1 MDESLTDL
9 LQQLFTLD
17 ETARIE
23 AKTGSAVGR
32 SLMETVCAYA
42 NEPGLGGGYL
52 LLGVAPDDS
61 VSERYRVEGVADPDK
76 VLNDL
81 QTNCREQFNRIVPVR
96 ARQETVDGR
105 VVIVVYIAE
114 AAAADKPIY
123 FKNQGLPKGAWRRGL
138 NGDYRCTDE
147 DLAPIYQSK
156 SSSQYD
162 QSVLPQADMED
173 IDPQALQQYRVE
185 RARTNPD
192 AEELQWSDHELLR
205 ALHCIEKEH
214 GEWKPTVA
222 GILLFG
228 TAAALRRLFPMM
240 RADYIRVPG
249 KTWIEDPEHRFDSID
264 IRDSLFRLIRRA
276 SAAVMDDLPKVFRLP
291 EGELQRQEQSLLP
304 LRVVRE
310 AIVNAVMHRNYQ
322 APQPIQIIRY
332 GNRLEVRNPGY
343 SLKPQDQLGEPGS
356 ITRNSTIAAVLHE
369 TDFAETKG
377 SGIRTMRRLM
387 EEAGLTQPLF
397 ESDREQD
404 QFVATYLLHHFL
416 SEEDLNWLKGFQHLA
431 LTDEQAKALIFLR
444 EVGAIDNAAYRNLN
458 HVDTL
463 TASKHLGQLK
473 EWGLVVAKG
482 GGKATYY
489 QPTGLLTEPGPSGE
503 ALTGEP
509 APLLR
514 PERPAIAPDTQ
525 GLPANTQGLDANTQG
540 LATDTQGL
548 PSHLQAM
555 IDNLGPR
562 PRERRLRLILLM
574 LCDWREIAPSEL
586 ISLLPLKDVAN
597 LVRKHLSPMRE
608 QGWLAYTIPEMPT
621 HPQQRYRTTE
631 AGRNQLRAWRT
642 EGGWDL

>member
-1 MDESLTDL
+1 MDESISDL
-9 LQQLFTLD
+9 LQQLFALD
-17 ETARIE
+17 ETTRIE
-23 AKTGSAVGR
+23 AKTGAEVGK
-32 SLMETVCAYA
+32 SIMETVCAYA

-52 LLGVAPDDS
+52 LLGIAPDDS
-61 VSERYRVEGVADPDK
+61 RHERYRVEGVANPDK
-76 VLNDL
+76 ILGDL
-81 QTNCREQFNRIVPVR
+81 QTNCREQFNRAVS
-96 ARQETVDGR
+96 AQAWQEQIDGR
-105 VVIVVYIAE
+105 VVVACYVAE
-114 AAAADKPIY
+114 AITADKPIH
-123 FKNQGLPKGAWRRGL
+123 FKKQGLPKGAWRRGL

-147 DLAPIYQSK
+147 DLAPIYQAK

-162 QSVLPQADMED
+162 QSVLPQAEMED
-173 IDPQALQQYRVE
+173 IDPQALEQYRVE
-185 RARTNPD
+185 RSRTNPD

-205 ALHCIEKEH
+205 ALHCIERER

-228 TAAALRRLFPMM
+228 TGPAIRRLFPMV

-249 KTWIEDPEHRFDSID
+249 KTWIDDPEHRFDSID

-276 SAAVMDDLPKVFRLP
+276 SAAVMDDLPKVFRLS

-322 APQPIQIIRY
+322 VPQPIQILRY
-332 GNRLEVRNPGY
+332 SNRLEVRNPGY
-343 SLKPQDQLGEPGS
+343 SLKPQEQLGEPGS

-397 ESDREQD
+397 ESHREQD

-416 SEEDLNWLKGFQHLA
+416 SEDDLRWLKGFQHLNP
-431 LTDEQAKALIFLR
+431 TDEQAKALIFLR

-473 EWGLVVAKG
+473 DWGLVVAKG

-489 QPTGLLTEPGPSGE
+489 QPTGKLIDQQPSGAPADQGVAQDSRSTGHDLE
-503 ALTGEP
+503 A
-509 APLLR
+509 
-514 PERPAIAPDTQ
+514 DTQ
-525 GLPANTQGLDANTQG
+525 GLPANTQGSGANTQG
-540 LATDTQGL
+540 SPPDAQGL
-548 PSHLQAM
+548 PPELQAM
-555 IDNLGPR
+555 VDNLGPR
-562 PRERRLRLILLM
+562 PREQRLRQILLM
-574 LCDWREIAPSEL
+574 VCDWRESSPSEL
-586 ISLLPLKDVAN
+586 IGFLPLKDVSN
-597 LVRKHLSPMRE
+597 LVRKHLTPMRE
-608 QGWLAYTIPEMPT
+608 LGWLEYTIPEMPT
-621 HPQQRYRTTE
+621 HPRQQYRITA
-631 AGRNQLRAWRT
+631 AGRRQLENWRT
-642 EGGWDL
+642 DGRWDL

>member
-1 MDESLTDL
+1 MEETLDDL
-9 LQQLFTLD
+9 LQQLFAFD
-17 ETARIE
+17 ETTRIE
-23 AKTGSAVGR
+23 AKTGAEVGK
-32 SLMETVCAYA
+32 SIMETVCAYA

-52 LLGVAPDDS
+52 LLGIAPDQS
-61 VSERYRVEGVADPDK
+61 RPERYRVEGVANPDK
-76 VLNDL
+76 ILSDL
-81 QTNCREQFNRIVPVR
+81 QTNCREQFNRAVSIR
-96 ARQETVDGR
+96 AWEEQVDGQ
-105 VVIVVYIAE
+105 VVITCYVAE
-114 AAAADKPIY
+114 AVAADKPIY
-123 FKNQGLPKGAWRRGL
+123 FTKQGLPKAAWRRGL

-147 DLAPIYQSK
+147 DLAPIYHAK
-156 SSSQYD
+156 TSSQYD
-162 QSVLPQADMED
+162 QSVLPQAEMDD
-173 IDPQALQQYRVE
+173 IDPQALEQYRIE
-185 RARTNPD
+185 RSRTNPN

-205 ALHCIEKEH
+205 ALHCIERER

-228 TAAALRRLFPMM
+228 TGSALRRLFPMV

-322 APQPIQIIRY
+322 VPQPIQIIRY
-332 GNRLEVRNPGY
+332 SNRLEVRNPGY
-343 SLKPQDQLGEPGS
+343 SLKPQEQLGEPGS

-387 EEAGLTQPLF
+387 EEAGLTLPLF
-397 ESDREQD
+397 ESERERD

-416 SEEDLNWLKGFQHLA
+416 SEDDLNWLKGFQHLNP
-431 LTDEQAKALIFLR
+431 TDEQAKALIFLR

-473 EWGLVVAKG
+473 DWGLVVAKG

-489 QPTGLLTEPGPSGE
+489 QPTSKLTEQQPAGALGGECNSRAGGHVSG
-503 ALTGEP
+503 A
-509 APLLR
+509 
-514 PERPAIAPDTQ
+514 DTQ
-525 GLPANTQGLDANTQG
+525 GLPANTQGLEANTQG
-540 LATDTQGL
+540 SAPDTQGL
-548 PSHLQAM
+548 PADLQAM
-555 IDNLGPR
+555 VDNLGPR
-562 PRERRLRLILLM
+562 PREQRLRQILLM
-574 LCDWREIAPSEL
+574 ICDWRASSPSEL
-586 ISLLPLKDVAN
+586 IALLPLKDVSN
-597 LVRKHLSPMRE
+597 LVRKHLTPMRE
-608 QGWLAYTIPEMPT
+608 QGWLEYTIPEMPT
-621 HPQQRYRTTE
+621 HPRQQYRTTE
-631 AGRNQLRAWRT
+631 GGRRQLESWRAD
-642 EGGWDL
+642 GGWDL

>member
-1 MDESLTDL
+1 MVESVDDL
-9 LQQLFTLD
+9 LQQLFAFD
-17 ETARIE
+17 ETTRIE
-23 AKTGSAVGR
+23 AKTGSEIGK
-32 SLMETVCAYA
+32 SIMETVCAFA

-52 LLGVAPDDS
+52 LLGIAPDD
-61 VSERYRVEGVADPDK
+61 VRPERYRVEGVANPDK
-76 VLNDL
+76 ILGDL
-81 QTNCREQFNRIVPVR
+81 QTNCREQFNRAIAVQ
-96 ARQETVDGR
+96 AWQEQIEGR
-105 VVIVVYIAE
+105 VVIACYVAE
-114 AAAADKPIY
+114 AVDADKPIY
-123 FKNQGLPKGAWRRGL
+123 FKKQGLPKGAWRRGL

-147 DLAPIYQSK
+147 DLALIYQAR

-173 IDPQALQQYRVE
+173 IDPQALEQYRVE
-185 RARTNPD
+185 RSRANPD

-205 ALHCIEKEH
+205 ALHCIARER

-228 TAAALRRLFPMM
+228 TGPAIRRLFPMV

-332 GNRLEVRNPGY
+332 SNRLEVRNPGY
-343 SLKPQDQLGEPGS
+343 SLKPQEQLGEPGS
-356 ITRNSTIAAVLHE
+356 ITRNSIIAAVLHE

-397 ESDREQD
+397 ESDRERD

-416 SEEDLNWLKGFQHLA
+416 SEEDLNWLQGFQYLN

-473 EWGLVVAKG
+473 DWGLVVAKG
-482 GGKATYY
+482 SGKATYY
-489 QPTGLLTEPGPSGE
+489 QPTDKLIEQQAT
-503 ALTGEP
+503 
-509 APLLR
+509 
-514 PERPAIAPDTQ
+514 
-525 GLPANTQGLDANTQG
+525 GLPASPPEEHNSPPPRQDSEA
-540 LATDTQGL
+540 DTQGL
-548 PSHLQAM
+548 PSNTQGLEANTQGLPPDLLAM
-555 IDNLGPR
+555 VEHLGPR
-562 PRERRLRLILLM
+562 PREQRLRQILLM
-574 LCDWREIAPSEL
+574 LCAWRASSPSEL
-586 ISLLPLKDVAN
+586 IELLPLKDVSN
-597 LVRKHLSPMRE
+597 LVRKHLTPMRE
-608 QGWLAYTIPEMPT
+608 LGWVEYTIPEMPT
-621 HPQQRYRTTE
+621 HPRQQYRTTE
-631 AGRNQLRAWRT
+631 AGRRQLDKWRT
-642 EGGWDL
+642 DGGWDL